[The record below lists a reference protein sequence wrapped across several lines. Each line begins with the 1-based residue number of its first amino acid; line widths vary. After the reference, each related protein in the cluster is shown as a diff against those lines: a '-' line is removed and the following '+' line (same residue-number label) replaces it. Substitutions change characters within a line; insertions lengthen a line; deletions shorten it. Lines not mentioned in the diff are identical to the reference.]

1 MMNMKK
7 LYAALIVALVLF
19 SCKQNTAEEPVT
31 LETEDVAAAEI
42 PVFGADFKNET
53 ILSTYELGE
62 IYENLKT
69 GDTVKVTFE
78 GPVKEVCQAKGCWM
92 QVDVGAEDP
101 VMVKFKDYGFFVPK
115 DLGGKRVVVHGLA
128 FISEVP
134 VEEQQ
139 HYAKDAGKS
148 ETEIAAITMPKKS
161 LGFTASGVKIAE

>member
-1 MMNMKK
+1 MKK
-7 LYAALIVALVLF
+7 LFSILAIALILH
-19 SCKQNTAEEPVT
+19 SCKNNESTETSVAVIDQEEVT
-31 LETEDVAAAEI
+31 GDL
-42 PVFGADFKNET
+42 PVFGTDFKNET
-53 ILSTYELGE
+53 ILSAYELGE
-62 IYENLKT
+62 IYSNLKT

-92 QVDVGAEDP
+92 QVDVGADDP

-115 DLGGKRVVVHGLA
+115 DLGGKRVVVHGMA

-148 ETEIAAITMPKKS
+148 EAEIAAITVPKKS

>member
-1 MMNMKK
+1 MKK
-7 LYAALIVALVLF
+7 LFSILTIALIVY
-19 SCKQNTAEEPVT
+19 SCKDNESAGASAAVINQEEVT
-31 LETEDVAAAEI
+31 GDL

-53 ILSTYELGE
+53 ILSAYELGE
-62 IYENLKT
+62 IYSNLKT

-115 DLGGKRVVVHGLA
+115 DLGGKRVVVHGMA

-148 ETEIAAITMPKKS
+148 EAEIAAITLPKKS

>member
-1 MMNMKK
+1 MKK
-7 LYAALIVALVLF
+7 LFSILAIALILHSCRNNESAEASVAVID
-19 SCKQNTAEEPVT
+19 QEEVT
-31 LETEDVAAAEI
+31 GDL
-42 PVFGADFKNET
+42 PVFGTDFKNET
-53 ILSTYELGE
+53 ILSAYELGE
-62 IYENLKT
+62 IYSNLKT

-92 QVDVGAEDP
+92 QVDVGADDP

-115 DLGGKRVVVHGLA
+115 DLGGKRVVVHGMA

-148 ETEIAAITMPKKS
+148 EAEIAAITVPKKS

>member
-1 MMNMKK
+1 MKK
-7 LYAALIVALVLF
+7 LLSTIFLGLILI
-19 SCKQNTAEEPVT
+19 SCKQNESVEEPVAVVDQ
-31 LETEDVAAAEI
+31 EEIAAEL
-42 PVFGADFKNET
+42 PVFGSDFKNEA

-62 IYENLKT
+62 IYSNLKA
-69 GDTVKVTFE
+69 GDTVKVTFQ

-115 DLGGKRVVVHGLA
+115 DLGGKKVVVHGLA

-134 VEEQQ
+134 VDEQQ

-148 ETEIAAITMPKKS
+148 EAEIAAITLPKKS

>member
-1 MMNMKK
+1 MKK
-7 LYAALIVALVLF
+7 LFSILAIALIVY
-19 SCKQNTAEEPVT
+19 SCKDNESAGASVAVVDQEEVT
-31 LETEDVAAAEI
+31 GDL

-53 ILSTYELGE
+53 ILSAYELGE
-62 IYENLKT
+62 IYSNLKS

-115 DLGGKRVVVHGLA
+115 DLGGKRVVVHGMA

-139 HYAKDAGKS
+139 HYAKDAGKN
-148 ETEIAAITMPKKS
+148 EAEIAAITLPKKS

>member
-1 MMNMKK
+1 MKK
-7 LYAALIVALVLF
+7 LFSILAIALILH
-19 SCKQNTAEEPVT
+19 SCKNNESAETSVAVIDQEEVT
-31 LETEDVAAAEI
+31 GDL
-42 PVFGADFKNET
+42 PVFGTDFKNET
-53 ILSTYELGE
+53 ILSAYELGE
-62 IYENLKT
+62 IYSNLKT

-92 QVDVGAEDP
+92 QVDVGADDP

-115 DLGGKRVVVHGLA
+115 DLGGKRVVVHGMA

-148 ETEIAAITMPKKS
+148 EAEIAAITVPKKS